1 MDLLSLIGTATK
13 RRGDYFAQAEALCK
27 KVNSQ
32 VKLKERM
39 TQESKVLVKGL
50 RDKQIRW
57 EEYERSLLDK
67 TLISALAAVNL
78 GAEDINPRGKMER
91 AWPTLVGEM
100 LPPLHGFLEET
111 KSALDNGEIRVG
123 DTTQDFSEV
132 KSWPGLL
139 VRVVRYL
146 ANPSYSFFNLG
157 QYYVRQDQ
165 GYREMIRVPR
175 LDSHT
180 CPDCVIFGE
189 RGWQPLGTLPMP
201 GQECRCYDRCRCRID
216 YR

>member
-1 MDLLSLIGTATK
+1 MDLLSLIGMATK
-13 RRGDYFAQAEALCK
+13 RRGDYFTQAEALRK

-32 VKLKERM
+32 TELEERM
-39 TQESKVLVKGL
+39 TEESKVLVKGL
-50 RDKQIRW
+50 RDKQMRW
-57 EEYERSLLDK
+57 DEYERSLLDK

-91 AWPTLVGEM
+91 AWPTIVGEM
-100 LPPLHGFLEET
+100 LPPLQEFLVET
-111 KSALDNGEIRVG
+111 KNALDNGGILLG
-123 DTTQDFSEV
+123 DKTQDFSEV

-165 GYREMIRVPR
+165 GYREMMRVPK
-175 LDSHT
+175 LDSRT
-180 CPDCVIFGE
+180 CPDCEMFGWL
-189 RGWQPLGTLPMP
+189 GWQPLGTLPMP
-201 GQECRCYDRCRCRID
+201 GKECQCYDRCRCSIE

>member
-1 MDLLSLIGTATK
+1 MDLLSLIGMATK
-13 RRGDYFAQAEALCK
+13 RRGDYFTQAEALRK

-32 VKLKERM
+32 AELEERM
-39 TQESKVLVKGL
+39 TEESKVLVKGL
-50 RDKQIRW
+50 RDKQMRW

-91 AWPTLVGEM
+91 AWATIVGEM
-100 LPPLHGFLEET
+100 LPPLHEFLVET
-111 KSALDNGEIRVG
+111 KDALDNGGILLG
-123 DTTQDFSEV
+123 DKTQDFGEV

-139 VRVVRYL
+139 IRVIRYL

-165 GYREMIRVPR
+165 GYREMKRVPK
-175 LDSHT
+175 LDSRT
-180 CPDCVIFGE
+180 CPDCVMFG
-189 RGWQPLGTLPMP
+189 RLGWQPLGTLPMP
-201 GQECRCYDRCRCRID
+201 GKECQCYDRCRCSID